1 MILYL
6 FFTIA
11 IGYELQKL
19 LQFNF
24 FYRFTNLANNYAKGL
39 KRVTTLETKRKG
51 LRNAILKIVFFDLA
65 YMIFLLIGV
74 IFYSYNL
81 LFYFPII
88 VLSFVQKYF
97 YKVKSKTFKKIYFV
111 FDVVISIILL
121 ALIVINGIFFQ
132 LPAIEFIK
140 HLISFV

>member
-39 KRVTTLETKRKG
+39 KRVTKLETKWKA
-51 LRNAILKIVFFDLA
+51 LRNAVLKIVFFDLA
-65 YMIFLLIGV
+65 YMVFLLIGV

-81 LFYFPII
+81 YFFFPII

-97 YKVKSKTFKKIYFV
+97 YRVKNKTFKKIYFT
-111 FDVVISIILL
+111 FDIVASIILL
-121 ALIVINGIFFQ
+121 ALIVINGIYFQ
-132 LPAIEFIK
+132 LPAVEFIK
-140 HLISFV
+140 HLISLV